1 MIKKIEK
8 KNSDD
13 KDWEEFLQEPGKIS
27 NKDEDYQESLGTNK
41 KFRFDLHGYSI
52 ERANKAVQ
60 KIISECH
67 ENGII
72 EILVITGKGLHSKD
86 NRDVYNSV
94 EYDKLK
100 NTIPLFIENNPDL
113 LSKIKSI
120 QTAPLELGGDGALI
134 IKLKKL
140 IR

>member
-1 MIKKIEK
+1 MIKEIEK

-27 NKDEDYQESLGTNK
+27 NKDKDYQESLGTNK

-67 ENGII
+67 FSIVVIFNPMPNMSLYLIDNII
-72 EILVITGKGLHSKD
+72 
-86 NRDVYNSV
+86 
-94 EYDKLK
+94 
-100 NTIPLFIENNPDL
+100 F
-113 LSKIKSI
+113 
-120 QTAPLELGGDGALI
+120 
-134 IKLKKL
+134 
-140 IR
+140 